1 MSVPDLLGTQGTFLL
16 FTTRPAG
23 ERFKEGGIRIAVTIQ
38 GDRIDTAVEGPENP
52 FAADARPLERAAAA
66 SCSIGPGSEV
76 EVDAGGTRVD
86 AHARTA

>member
-23 ERFKEGGIRIAVTIQ
+23 ERFKEGGTRVAVTVE

-52 FAADARPLERAAAA
+52 FAADSRPLQVRLA
-66 SCSIGPGSEV
+66 SCSIGPGSRWRSRP
-76 EVDAGGTRVD
+76 A
-86 AHARTA
+86 ARA